1 MELLIASGADVL
13 ARNVANTAALNMAVN
28 HANHK
33 NDDRVKRAVAA
44 AGMSQALRREDLA
57 ATSDVIELG
66 GGDVNYQ
73 DTRPNSGRWTPL
85 ILATAKHNHQAV
97 EWLLSIGAD
106 PNLAEK
112 DGWTPL
118 FFAVFSGDVELCRPI
133 LEAGSD
139 LRHRLPSG
147 KSVLDLARERN
158 APAVVELLV
167 QHEENERRALEASRT
182 ADPVKEVLPNAVE
195 TEPSNEEL
203 NRERVRRDEQKRR
216 DEQRAREEQQRREEQ
231 MKAQRRQEEYIEEDV
246 RYEDVDVA
254 EPEGLLDKVLSFF
267 GM

>member
-1 MELLIASGADVL
+1 GNVGDVRHWLGQGADV
-13 ARNVANTAALNMAVN
+13 N
-28 HANHK
+28 
-33 NDDRVKRAVAA
+33 
-44 AGMSQALRREDLA
+44 GMSPGGWTALVYAADRSRAEVIDVLLQANADPNIAEKDGWSPLMFSA
-57 ATSDVIELG
+57 VK
-66 GGDVNYQ
+66 GD
-73 DTRPNSGRWTPL
+73 
-85 ILATAKHNHQAV
+85 HNHQAV

-167 QHEENERRALEASRT
+167 Q
-182 ADPVKEVLPNAVE
+182 
-195 TEPSNEEL
+195 
-203 NRERVRRDEQKRR
+203 
-216 DEQRAREEQQRREEQ
+216 
-231 MKAQRRQEEYIEEDV
+231 
-246 RYEDVDVA
+246 
-254 EPEGLLDKVLSFF
+254 
-267 GM
+267 

>member
-1 MELLIASGADVL
+1 MELLVASGADVL
-13 ARNVANTAALNMAVN
+13 AKNVANTAALNMAVN
-28 HANHK
+28 HAKHK
-33 NDDRVKRAVAA
+33 NDDRVKRVIAA
-44 AGMSQALRREDLA
+44 AGMSQALRREDLTA
-57 ATSDVIELG
+57 VSDVIELG

-73 DTRPNSGRWTPL
+73 DSRPNSGRWTPL
-85 ILATAKHNHQAV
+85 ILATAKHNRQVV

-118 FFAVFSGDVELCRPI
+118 FFAVFSGDADLCRPI

-139 LRHRLPSG
+139 LRHKLPSG

-158 APAVVELLV
+158 APAVVELIM
-167 QHEENERRALEASRT
+167 QHEEMERRALEASRV
-182 ADPVKEVLPNAVE
+182 ADPVEEVLPNTVE

-203 NRERVRRDEQKRR
+203 NRERMRREEQRRR
-216 DEQRAREEQQRREEQ
+216 DEQRVREEQQRREDLKRNQRQAEQ
-231 MKAQRRQEEYIEEDV
+231 YIEEEV

-254 EPEGLLDKVLSFF
+254 EPDGLLDKVMSFF